1 MMSLYSTFYSA
12 ALLAPTVS
20 VFPIQGI
27 SIEPGG
33 QDIVTCT
40 AQFDEDLAER
50 PTLVWEFPGSDTA
63 TTIGDQLGIHGTTT
77 RTLTFNSI
85 HTSQAGVYTC
95 RATID
100 IQGIDSLSRSAS
112 LTVRVQGKL
121 TVPAECPLQYNV
133 YPTTTQ
139 PTEGARAASSSS
151 DNTVAIIGG
160 VVAVVIVLIIAAT
173 TAIIVAVV
181 LRYRRAE
188 FSPNQ
193 K

>member
-1 MMSLYSTFYSA
+1 M
-12 ALLAPTVS
+12 
-20 VFPIQGI
+20 
-27 SIEPGG
+27 
-33 QDIVTCT
+33 
-40 AQFDEDLAER
+40 
-50 PTLVWEFPGSDTA
+50 WEFPGSDTA

-85 HTSQAGVYTC
+85 HISQAGVYTC
-95 RATID
+95 RATTNM
-100 IQGIDSLSRSAS
+100 QGIDSLSRSAS

-121 TVPAECPLQYNV
+121 TVPECLLQYNV

-139 PTEGARAASSSS
+139 PAAGTSAAGSSS

-160 VVAVVIVLIIAAT
+160 VVAIMIVLIIAAT